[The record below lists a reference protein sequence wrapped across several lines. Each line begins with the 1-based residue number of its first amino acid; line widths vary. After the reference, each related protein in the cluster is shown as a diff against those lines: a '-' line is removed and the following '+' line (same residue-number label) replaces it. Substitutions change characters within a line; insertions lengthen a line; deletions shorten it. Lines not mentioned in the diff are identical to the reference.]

1 MSAAGSQPSRPAGG
15 HFGFVDGLRG
25 LACLW
30 VVFNHLRIPE
40 LAQVVPGA
48 LYEWLV
54 LRGGMGVLVFFVLS
68 GFVIAHSLLPV
79 EMDGQRLTNFLTRR
93 LVRLSPPYYVS
104 LVVAVTVSLVAARV
118 KQETYA
124 PPGLGSLL
132 AHLAY
137 LPHLLGR
144 PLVNGVHWT
153 LYLEMQFYAAFALAL
168 WWMQV
173 VERRR
178 PGGWRARATVL
189 AATALVWPV
198 AGWSLAPRPEFIA
211 YWFAFVSGVLVCWRA
226 AALIDG
232 RLWWAF
238 HGLLALAWVVHREQ
252 MVATVVVA
260 APLIMAATRRDRMS
274 RWLRWRPVQFL
285 GTISYSLY
293 LIHAPVIGVVE
304 WLRSR
309 LLGDSAWA
317 EATMLVPMVAAS
329 IGAGWV
335 LWWAVERPA
344 IRWSRALRLPQA
356 PVVAV
361 GAPDVVRRRSA

>member
-1 MSAAGSQPSRPAGG
+1 VTSPGLQVSHPSGR

-40 LAQVVPGA
+40 LAPVLPGV

-54 LRGGMGVLVFFVLS
+54 LRGGMGVLVFFVVS

-79 EMDGQRLTNFLTRR
+79 EMDGPRMANFLTRR
-93 LVRLSPPYYVS
+93 LVRLSPPYYAS
-104 LVVAVTVSLVAARV
+104 LVVAVTVSVVAARV
-118 KQETYA
+118 KQEAYA
-124 PPGLGSLL
+124 PPGIGSWL

-137 LPHLLGR
+137 LPHLLGVR
-144 PLVNGVHWT
+144 LVNGVHWT
-153 LYLEMQFYAAFALAL
+153 LYLEMQFYAAFALVL

-173 VERRR
+173 HERRR
-178 PGGWRARATVL
+178 PGGWQGWATVL

-198 AGWSLAPRPEFIA
+198 VGWSLAPRPEFIA

-226 AALIDG
+226 AALIDAQ
-232 RLWWAF
+232 LWWGF
-238 HGLLALAWVVHREQ
+238 HGLLALAWVVYREQ
-252 MVATVVVA
+252 MVATVVVT
-260 APLIMAATRRDRMS
+260 APLVMAATHGDRMS
-274 RWLRWRPVQFL
+274 RWLRWRSVQFL

-317 EATMLVPMVAAS
+317 EAVMLLPMVAAS

-344 IRWSRALRLPQA
+344 IRWSRALRVPQA
-356 PVVAV
+356 SVVAV
-361 GAPDVVRRRSA
+361 GGADVVRRRSG